1 MSRICGGEEPQSGTY
16 PRPTNYLCLLMNVWD
31 FIVVRAERPF
41 RLCRHR
47 PGNIAS
53 WWSNYLQRHK
63 ELNIHINELRLKM
76 KSWQQQRQVVE
87 MEASGIQHLPD

>member
-53 WWSNYLQRHK
+53 W
-63 ELNIHINELRLKM
+63 
-76 KSWQQQRQVVE
+76 
-87 MEASGIQHLPD
+87 